1 MVSAAKGA
9 EDFYQTENNITRHE
23 NLDLA
28 RKLDDYASQVRRGFR
43 PGVR

>member
-9 EDFYQTENNITRHE
+9 EDFYRTDTHVTRWE

-28 RKLDDYASQVRRGFR
+28 RKLDDFASQVWIK
-43 PGVR
+43 VVSDV